1 MYTLKHINIAH
12 SDERRDLSILFNG
25 DFNAKQIK
33 LIKVKKDSIL
43 GNHYHEYRE
52 MFYILKG
59 QAKYFLEDIDLD
71 HIATTSFYDRE
82 KELTLKQG
90 DLLIIQPRIAHK
102 AMFHKGTIT
111 IEATESEYISPEFN
125 DKKYEVK

>member
-33 LIKVKKDSIL
+33 IIKVKKDSIL

-52 MFYILKG
+52 MFYVLKG
-59 QAKYFLEDIDLD
+59 KAHYYLYDIDN
-71 HIATTSFYDRE
+71 E
-82 KELTLKQG
+82 KLGYIELKQG
-90 DLLIIQPRIAHK
+90 DRMILNPKVAHRAIIL
-102 AMFHKGTIT
+102 KGTIT

-125 DKKYEVK
+125 DKRYEVK